1 MENEEIRWNTRR
13 KRVEV
18 WTAMGNDSLAPRK
31 SQHAESSLRKSR
43 RVSESVKQ
51 EAARAVDDG
60 ESSR

>member
-1 MENEEIRWNTRR
+1 M
-13 KRVEV
+13 EV